1 MALLPPKGNSFTFL
15 VLVELCNCA
24 VSQCSSV
31 VQPKISLTRKLV
43 FIRISELI
51 RLTCIFI
58 ILTQERAWGSVVRGD
73 EKARSTAHGGTVL
86 KHLDQL

>member
-15 VLVELCNCA
+15 VLLELCNCA

-31 VQPKISLTRKLV
+31 VQPKISLKRKLV
-43 FIRISELI
+43 FIGISELI
-51 RLTCIFI
+51 RLNLRIHNSYTRKGVGKC
-58 ILTQERAWGSVVRGD
+58 GRGD

-86 KHLDQL
+86 KHLDEL